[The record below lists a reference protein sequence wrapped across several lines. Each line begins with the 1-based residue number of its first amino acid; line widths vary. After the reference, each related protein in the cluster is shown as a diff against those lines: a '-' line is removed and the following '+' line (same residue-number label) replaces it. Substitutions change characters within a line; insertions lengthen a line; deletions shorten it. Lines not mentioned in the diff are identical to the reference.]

1 MGISRRWSYLGAAVA
16 SAVIAMAGAS
26 SAAQASDFD
35 HGVGFG
41 LGHHHGRDHDHDHDH
56 GERDI
61 KRVLLISVDGLHE
74 QDLARCIGANTCPNL
89 AVLAQSGVTYTEAHT
104 PGLSDSFPGL
114 AALVTGGSPKT
125 AGLFYDVSY
134 DRTLY
139 APSDTNCTGKQGW
152 NVVFDETTG
161 VDAENGGALIHL
173 DGGGA
178 FNPQAI
184 PHALVGGVCKP
195 VYPHDYVK
203 TNTIFEVV
211 KQHLPGARTAWAD
224 KHAWGYDWVNGP
236 SGHGVDDLARTE
248 INSID
253 PATNSDYTDVYT
265 HTEKFDDYHV
275 QAILNQIDG
284 KDSTGAT
291 SAVVPTLFGTNFQTL
306 SVAQKAPV
314 AKGGGYLDAAFTP
327 GPQVAAAIAYAD
339 ASIGRMVNE
348 LKQRNLFAST
358 AIIVTAKHGQSPSD
372 HTKLVKNGDTL
383 TKLLEANNFL
393 DPNGNFGQ
401 NSTASGNLNDGTGL
415 VGTGMVQTDDVGL
428 IWLRDRSQLDAAVA
442 TLKANLGCNAPGI
455 CADGPQAYILYGP
468 TLAHRFGD
476 PALGRTPDIV
486 VQPNPGVIY
495 TSSTKKDEEHGG
507 NAPDDGHLGLL
518 ISMPG
523 IHRARTIAAPVEMT
537 QVAPTILRLL
547 DLKPHWL
554 HAVEREGTQALPGF
568 EDMR

>member
-1 MGISRRWSYLGAAVA
+1 
-16 SAVIAMAGAS
+16 MAGAS

-35 HGVGFG
+35 HGAGFG
-41 LGHHHGRDHDHDHDH
+41 AAHDHGHDHGH
-56 GERDI
+56 GERDV

-139 APSDTNCTGKQGW
+139 APSDTNCAGKQGW

-161 VDAENGGALIHL
+161 IDAENGGALTHL

-284 KDSTGAT
+284 KDSTGGT
-291 SAVVPTLFGTNFQTL
+291 SAAVPTLFGTNFQTL

-339 ASIGRMVNE
+339 ASIGRMVAE

-383 TKLLEANNFL
+383 AKLLEANNFL

-468 TLAHRFGD
+468 TLARRFGD

-523 IHRARTIAAPVEMT
+523 IHHARTIAAPVETT

-568 EDMR
+568 EGER